1 MSRDYYSLEPDKIYR
16 LGRHYTAG
24 RAGQKIQF
32 ITRHHLMYIGEGEA
46 VVDQIWSQ
54 RPASAH
60 HVIGPTGRWVQT
72 VYDNDTAWANASQ
85 WANQRTIAIE
95 HSNNTGRAHGNDF
108 HPDSWNISNE
118 TIISGARVAAA
129 YCLYFK
135 LGRPVYGKNIRD
147 HFEFTSTGCPVHLS
161 GPKSGNSFG
170 GRAGKYHQQWMN
182 EAQRFYDLLAAGK
195 VNPDGSLKNAGAP
208 APQPRKEHSDVL
220 TIKYFT
226 DFLTGFIGPVISDV
240 KDIRQQ
246 LTGGRDGGQ
255 YGGWSISQLVK
266 NYQSK
271 PGDNGTVPE
280 MLAVALT
287 ELEKMRTDL
296 DEIKKN
302 GAKK

>member
-1 MSRDYYSLEPDKIYR
+1 MSRDYYTLQPDKIYR
-16 LGRHYTAG
+16 LGKHYTPG

-46 VVDQIWSQ
+46 VVDQIWSR

-129 YCLYFK
+129 YCLYFN

-161 GPKSGNSFG
+161 GPKAGNAFG
-170 GRAGKYHQQWMN
+170 GRAGKYHQQWMD
-182 EAQRFYDLLAAGK
+182 EAQRFYDQLKNGKNAPKKSAKKENRSLTMNAVEK
-195 VNPDGSLKNAGAP
+195 VN
-208 APQPRKEHSDVL
+208 EHTRAFV
-220 TIKYFT
+220 
-226 DFLTGFIGPVISDV
+226 TGYIGPQIDAIQEIWRQLRGPSGNGWAQLGQNDKGQNLTLVDAV
-240 KDIRQQ
+240 AAIRQQ
-246 LTGGRDGGQ
+246 LAQ
-255 YGGWSISQLVK
+255 IQ
-266 NYQSK
+266 
-271 PGDNGTVPE
+271 
-280 MLAVALT
+280 A
-287 ELEKMRTDL
+287 DL
-296 DEIKKN
+296 DELKRRKK
-302 GAKK
+302 